1 MKNTIHSLV
10 AVACIAVAASG
21 AQAQAY
27 NPFEIGAS
35 GGVAF
40 PTGDLSNRVNT
51 GYNIAIVGGYHSQY
65 SPIGVRAEAAWNQF
79 GLSNTNGNINI
90 PAFTGNVEFS
100 LPLGTS
106 FSPYVI
112 GGAGLYRPSADLSG
126 VGSSNA
132 ENDFGWNIGG
142 GIKLPFSTSFKTFIE
157 ARYNAVSVNGGT
169 LSFVPLTF
177 GVLF

>member
-1 MKNTIHSLV
+1 VKNTIHSLA
-10 AVACIAVAASG
+10 AVACIAAAASG

-40 PTGDLSNRVNT
+40 PTGDLGSVTNT
-51 GYNIAIVGGYHSQY
+51 GYNVAIIGGYHSQY

-79 GLSNTNGNINI
+79 GSSTGGGNINI
-90 PAFTGNVEFS
+90 PAFTGNVAFS

-112 GGAGLYRPSADLSG
+112 GGAGLYRPSADFSG
-126 VGSSNA
+126 GGSTNA
-132 ENDFGWNIGG
+132 ENDFGWNVGG
-142 GIKLPFSTSFKTFIE
+142 GIKLPFTSGFTTFIE

-169 LSFVPLTF
+169 FSFVPLTF